1 MNLKR
6 EIGRIEKI
14 SLSLIPTVWQKSKS
28 NPLRKSEKI
37 FVLLCFLL
45 LWKNAPLFGEVIQ
58 LKSGLVIQ
66 GEILSESEEE
76 LTVKTSKD
84 VVKIQ
89 KKLIQSKDPVRTQ
102 EEANKDKTSQVN
114 IEVYLTN
121 WCPYCQKL
129 EKYLRS
135 NNIPYT
141 RYDIEHDML
150 GKQKYK
156 KLGGK
161 GVPLITVD
169 DYVLAGFN
177 PQRLKM
183 IIQAAERRRRSR

>member
-1 MNLKR
+1 MKKT
-6 EIGRIEKI
+6 EKI
-14 SLSLIPTVWQKSKS
+14 LI
-28 NPLRKSEKI
+28 LL
-37 FVLLCFLL
+37 FVLWLWQNRLL
-45 LWKNAPLFGEVIQ
+45 FAEVIQ
-58 LKSGLVIQ
+58 LKSGLVIN

-76 LTVKTSKD
+76 LTVKTSTD

-89 KKLIQSKDPVRTQ
+89 KKLIASRNQTDIPKEANEDNEKTDPVH
-102 EEANKDKTSQVN
+102 
-114 IEVYLTN
+114 IEVYLTS

-129 EKYLRS
+129 EKYLKT
-135 NNIPYT
+135 NGIPYT
-141 RYDIEHDML
+141 RYDVEHDFF

-156 KLGGK
+156 QLGGK

-169 DYVLAGFN
+169 DYIMAGFN